1 MLLDSS
7 ESVYTKQEIDGILYD
22 RRFEIIAFRF
32 VSLKFDSISGL
43 DAPPEINCE
52 RINK

>member
-7 ESVYTKQEIDGILYD
+7 ESVYTKQENDGILYD

-32 VSLKFDSISGL
+32 VSLKFDCISGL